1 MSEFET
7 SNIDT
12 TSDSIT
18 TEPELIPSHE
28 PTPAPEVIPTP
39 APQVIPTPAPEV
51 IPTPAPEVIP
61 TTTPEVIPTTTPT
74 PAPNHLSKLLSKL
87 IPTLRPTQEP
97 TPATTPEDTPAITPA
112 PISENTDAKSF
123 IYDSE
128 PLAGIVSNIIE
139 QTLVDLVKK
148 SLENEEMKKQISISL
163 TSEHI
168 SIINNIISLTPNT
181 LTDIEKSAVEIIKD
195 GKIDSKDVP
204 NLVVI
209 IQTIYQ
215 FIYSLKIEKFDTQKR
230 AYITAT
236 TLKYIL
242 HLLVL
247 ERRIKIEEDKQGDFF
262 TQTDLLIDSC
272 TGLLS
277 YSKTLQTK
285 GCFKKL
291 FFNNTL
297 KIKSKDKV

>member
-1 MSEFET
+1 MSELET

-12 TSDSIT
+12 TSHGIT

-28 PTPAPEVIPTP
+28 PTPAPEVIPTITP
-39 APQVIPTPAPEV
+39 EVLPTPAPEV
-51 IPTPAPEVIP
+51 LPSPAPEVS
-61 TTTPEVIPTTTPT
+61 PT

-97 TPATTPEDTPAITPA
+97 TPATKPEDTPTPEDTPAITPA

-168 SIINNIISLTPNT
+168 SIINNIISLSPNT

-204 NLVVI
+204 NLIII

-247 ERRIKIEEDKQGDFF
+247 ERKIKIEEDKQGDFF

-291 FFNNTL
+291 FFDNTL
-297 KIKSKDKV
+297 NIKSKDKV